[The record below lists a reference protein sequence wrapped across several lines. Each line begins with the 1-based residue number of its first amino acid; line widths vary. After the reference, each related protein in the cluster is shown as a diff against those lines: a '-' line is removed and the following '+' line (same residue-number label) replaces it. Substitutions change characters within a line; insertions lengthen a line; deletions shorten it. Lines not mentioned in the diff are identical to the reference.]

1 MKRPPRL
8 SRRAFLYTALGLG
21 GGLVLSGPLGWLYAT
36 RVEPDWLQVERVRVS
51 LPRLPKSFHGLTI
64 AQFSDLHLGPFV
76 SAKEV
81 RAAVDATLHLEPDV
95 IVVTGDFVSRLSHG
109 EAEIVVEELSRLAAP
124 EGVFAILGNH
134 DWWTNSG
141 VVSEAVQRAGL
152 TLLRNSNVG
161 LSREGETLYLAG
173 VDDVWEEQADL
184 PLALTGVPE
193 DAPTILLAHEP
204 DYADTV
210 TEEPRVIL
218 QLSGHSHGGQVQI
231 PFHGPL
237 ALPYLGQKYPVGL
250 RQVGDL
256 WLYTNRGIGVV
267 SPPVRF
273 NCRPE
278 VTLFTLLAEA

>member
-1 MKRPPRL
+1 MKRSSRL

-21 GGLVLSGPLGWLYAT
+21 GGLALSGPLGWLYAT
-36 RVEPDWLQVERVRVS
+36 RIEPDWLQVERVRVS
-51 LPRLPKSFHGLTI
+51 LPRLPQAFHRLTI

-76 SAKEV
+76 EAKEV
-81 RAAVDATLHLEPDV
+81 RAAVDATLGLEPDV

-109 EAEIVVEELSRLAAP
+109 EAEMIVEELSRLAAP

-134 DWWTNSG
+134 DWWTNST

-152 TLLRNSNVG
+152 TLLRNANVG
-161 LSREGETLYLAG
+161 LSRKGETLYLAG

-184 PLALTGVPE
+184 PLALTGIPA
-193 DAPTILLAHEP
+193 DAPAILLAHEP

-210 TEEPRVIL
+210 TEEPRVLL

-237 ALPYLGQKYPVGL
+237 VLPYLGKKYPVGL
-250 RQVGDL
+250 RQVGNL
-256 WLYTNRGIGVV
+256 WVYTNRGIGVIA
-267 SPPVRF
+267 PPVRF